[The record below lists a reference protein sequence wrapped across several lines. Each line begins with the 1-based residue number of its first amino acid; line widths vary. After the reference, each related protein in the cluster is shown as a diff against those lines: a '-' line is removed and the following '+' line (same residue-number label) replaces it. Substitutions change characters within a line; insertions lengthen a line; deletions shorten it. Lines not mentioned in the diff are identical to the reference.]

1 MYTDLKNQVAVIT
14 GGSKGIGNAIANRL
28 GQEHMSVVI
37 NYNSDEAGAQKV
49 AEEVA
54 DNGGQ
59 ATIVKADV
67 STENGNQELL
77 RAALDKFGDLD
88 VWVNN
93 AGMEIKSP
101 THELTLEDW
110 NKVISINETGVFL
123 GAKTALNYFKGKH
136 KKGNIINVS
145 SVHEQIPW
153 PTFASYAAAKGG
165 VKLFT
170 QTIAMEYAKEGI
182 RVNAIGP
189 GAINTPINAKK
200 FADKAQLDQTVSMV
214 PMNRIGKPEE
224 VAAGAAWLASDESSY
239 VTGITLFIDGGMT
252 LYPAFKDG
260 QG

>member
-1 MYTDLKNQVAVIT
+1 MYTDLKNKVAVST
-14 GGSKGIGNAIANRL
+14 GGSKGIGNAIANRF
-28 GQEHMSVVI
+28 GKEHMSVVI

-101 THELTLEDW
+101 THELSLEDW

-123 GAKTALNYFKGKH
+123 GAKTALNYFKEKN

-145 SVHEQIPW
+145 
-153 PTFASYAAAKGG
+153 
-165 VKLFT
+165 
-170 QTIAMEYAKEGI
+170 
-182 RVNAIGP
+182 
-189 GAINTPINAKK
+189 
-200 FADKAQLDQTVSMV
+200 
-214 PMNRIGKPEE
+214 
-224 VAAGAAWLASDESSY
+224 
-239 VTGITLFIDGGMT
+239 
-252 LYPAFKDG
+252 
-260 QG
+260 